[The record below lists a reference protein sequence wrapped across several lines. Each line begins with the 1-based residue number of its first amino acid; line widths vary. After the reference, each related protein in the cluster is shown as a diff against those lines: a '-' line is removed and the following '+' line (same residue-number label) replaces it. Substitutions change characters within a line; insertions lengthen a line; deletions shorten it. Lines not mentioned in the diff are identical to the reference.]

1 MTGHLARAAQ
11 RVRGTLS
18 ARGRAALDPNG
29 LTDADYAEAA
39 ARAARVEAALADDLL
54 RGALATGTVQV
65 DGKPVTP

>member
-1 MTGHLARAAQ
+1 MSGHLARAAQ
-11 RVRGTLS
+11 RVRGALS

-29 LTDADYAEAA
+29 LAEADYEAAA
-39 ARAARVEAALADDLL
+39 ARAARVEAARQDDLL